1 MPQGD
6 GLCKKGSFSSLGSGK
21 DKCCSLCDSDT
32 FSALD
37 GASECKACDTSAN
50 FFSSRGASSCEYF
63 DCGKICADQAAVSP
77 DCGADCLA
85 GDCDF
90 IGIVAGEEWKRDC
103 EDRKSSAA
111 CFSSNARMLLF
122 SATANRILPVSV
134 TKSATNPFGPNFIAL
149 DVLFLPS
156 DLFSV
161 SPTEARQRFLA
172 AAASGT
178 LGGNISAVK
187 IGDTIVYQRGPPS
200 KTVNNLAQDVGFTAF
215 PLWATILLPSA
226 AAAVVIC
233 IALLRNDRALY
244 KNLVNLIY
252 KRPVVQPDVMHDE
265 GGPDRRRS
273 ARIDIDALHTVAE
286 SNIFSDVGPS
296 ARGVVSSQIASDA
309 FQERD
314 HDTLQASQVQARHP
328 IPPSS
333 APVNSVRR
341 IRLTNSKPLSSSET
355 TQVET
360 HPDSNGLAPR
370 RPLQPASASRNS
382 TQTVQAT
389 APLSSDLPE
398 SLMPM

>member
-1 MPQGD
+1 M
-6 GLCKKGSFSSLGSGK
+6 
-21 DKCCSLCDSDT
+21 
-32 FSALD
+32 
-37 GASECKACDTSAN
+37 
-50 FFSSRGASSCEYF
+50 
-63 DCGKICADQAAVSP
+63 
-77 DCGADCLA
+77 
-85 GDCDF
+85 
-90 IGIVAGEEWKRDC
+90 GEEWKRDC

-200 KTVNNLAQDVGFTAF
+200 KTVNNLAQDVGVTAF

-244 KNLVNLIY
+244 KILVNLIH

-273 ARIDIDALHTVAE
+273 ARIDIDALHE

-296 ARGVVSSQIASDA
+296 ARGVVSSQITSDA
-309 FQERD
+309 SQERD
-314 HDTLQASQVQARHP
+314 HDTLQASQMQVQHP
-328 IPPSS
+328 TPPSS
-333 APVNSVRR
+333 ALVNPVRR
-341 IRLTNSKPLSSSET
+341 VRLTNSKPPSSPET

-360 HPDSNGLAPR
+360 HPDSYGLAPR
-370 RPLQPASASRNS
+370 RPLRPASASRNS
-382 TQTVQAT
+382 TQTGQAA
-389 APLSSDLPE
+389 APLSSHIPE